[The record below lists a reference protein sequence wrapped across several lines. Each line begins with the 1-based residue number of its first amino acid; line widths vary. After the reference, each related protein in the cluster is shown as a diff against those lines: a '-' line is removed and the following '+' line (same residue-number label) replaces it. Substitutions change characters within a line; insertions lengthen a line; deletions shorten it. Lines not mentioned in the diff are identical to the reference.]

1 MSELAAAAVHRRQGA
16 TTAPRWAARLYAR
29 TPAWAGI
36 LAIYVGARLITT
48 GLLLWATGLSGAPG
62 SRFGHGAS
70 IASFV
75 TGWDAQWY
83 WYIVVYGYPTTLP
96 LGPDGHITQ
105 NSWAFLPLYP
115 WVSQVVA
122 LPFGAGGWGVGAALV
137 SLVAGYLCCLVLFRM
152 MRGRIGRMAAV
163 WTVVFFA
170 SGPLGALFQVGYAE
184 VLNMLFLLLALD
196 GLIRRRYVRLY
207 PLIVLMGFTR
217 PGVLAFALTLGL
229 MLVVRWMRRKSDPLT
244 GSEIAHYLGL
254 GALGVVVGFAWQAI
268 AGVVTGVPNAYLET
282 ELSWRGF
289 WMPQDGHTAF
299 SPFEGWL
306 SAMPYWAQLLG
317 LPGWLGLVILA
328 VLVALFAAVLIA
340 GHGVRRLGPEI
351 RLFSASYALYLL
363 AVFFPQSSTLR
374 LMFPLAPLWG
384 GVGWHR
390 SWWLRTTVLVV
401 CIALQALWIANV
413 YGLANT
419 FWRVP

>member
-1 MSELAAAAVHRRQGA
+1 MSEVAATAAPRRRNA
-16 TTAPRWAARLYAR
+16 AAPRWAARFYAR

-36 LAIYVGARLITT
+36 LAVYLGARLITT
-48 GLLLWATGLSGAPG
+48 GLMFWATTLSSAPG
-62 SRFGHGAS
+62 SRFGHGTS

-83 WYIVVYGYPTTLP
+83 WYIVVYGYPTVLP

-105 NSWAFLPLYP
+105 NSWAFLPVYP
-115 WVSQVVA
+115 WISQVFA
-122 LPFGAGGWGVGAALV
+122 LPFGSGGWGVGAVIV

-207 PLIVLMGFTR
+207 PLILLMGFTR
-217 PGVLAFALTLGL
+217 PGVLAFALMLGL
-229 MLVVRWMRRKSDPLT
+229 MLVVRWVRRKAVPLA
-244 GSEIAHYLGL
+244 GREIAHYLAL
-254 GALGVVVGFAWQAI
+254 GALGVVVGFSWQVI
-268 AGVVTGVPNAYLET
+268 AGIVTGVPNAYLET

-289 WMPQDGHTAF
+289 WMPQDGHTVF

-306 SAMPYWAQLLG
+306 TAVPYWAQLMG
-317 LPGWLGLVILA
+317 LPGWLGLVVLALLIL
-328 VLVALFAAVLIA
+328 LFAASLIF
-340 GHGVRRLGPEI
+340 GPGVRRLGPEI
-351 RLFSASYALYLL
+351 RLFAASYALYLL

-374 LMFPLAPLWG
+374 LLFPLAPLWG
-384 GVGWHR
+384 AVGWRR
-390 SWWLRTTVLVV
+390 SWWLRVGVLLV
-401 CIALQALWIANV
+401 CIGLQALWIANV
-413 YGLANT
+413 YGFANT

>member
-1 MSELAAAAVHRRQGA
+1 VSELAATAVPRRRNAAA
-16 TTAPRWAARLYAR
+16 APRWAARFYAR

-48 GLLLWATGLSGAPG
+48 GLLLWATTLSGASG

-83 WYIVVYGYPTTLP
+83 WYIVVYGYPTVLP

-105 NSWAFLPLYP
+105 NSWAFLPVYP
-115 WVSQVVA
+115 WVSQVFA
-122 LPFGAGGWGVGAALV
+122 LPFGNGGWGVGAALV

-152 MRGRIGRMAAV
+152 MRDRIGRMAAV

-217 PGVLAFALTLGL
+217 PGVLAFALMLGL
-229 MLVVRWMRRKSDPLT
+229 MLVVRWVRRKADPLA
-244 GSEIAHYLGL
+244 GREIAHYLAL
-254 GALGVVVGFAWQAI
+254 GALGVVVGFSWQVI
-268 AGVVTGVPNAYLET
+268 AGIATGVPNAYLET

-289 WMPQDGHTAF
+289 WMPQDGHAVF

-306 SAMPYWAQLLG
+306 SAMPYWAQLMG
-317 LPGWLGLVILA
+317 LPGWLGLA
-328 VLVALFAAVLIA
+328 VLALLVLLFAAALVF
-340 GHGVRRLGPEI
+340 GPGVRRLGPEI
-351 RLFSASYALYLL
+351 RLFAASYVLYLL

-374 LMFPLAPLWG
+374 LLFPLAPLWG
-384 GVGWHR
+384 AVGWRR
-390 SWWLRTTVLVV
+390 SWWLRGAVLLA
-401 CIALQALWIANV
+401 CIGLQALWIANV
-413 YGLANT
+413 YGFANT

>member
-1 MSELAAAAVHRRQGA
+1 MSELAALPRQ
-16 TTAPRWAARLYAR
+16 AARAYAR
-29 TPAWAGI
+29 TSTWAGI
-36 LAIYVGARLITT
+36 LAIYIGARLITT
-48 GLLLWATGLSGAPG
+48 ALMLAATGLSGAPG
-62 SRFGHGAS
+62 SRFGAHAT

-75 TGWDAQWY
+75 SGWDAQWY
-83 WYIVVYGYPTTLP
+83 WYIAVYGYPTTLP

-105 NSWAFLPLYP
+105 NSWAFLPIYA
-115 WVSQVVA
+115 WISQAVGW
-122 LPFGAGGWGVGAALV
+122 PFGSWGLGAVLV
-137 SLVAGYLCCLVLFRM
+137 TLVAGYLCCLVLFRM

-196 GLIRRRYVRLY
+196 ALIRRRYVRLY

-217 PGVLAFALTLGL
+217 PGVLAFALMLGL
-229 MLVVRWMRRKSDPLT
+229 MLVLRWFRRAADPLT
-244 GSEIAHYLGL
+244 RREVAHYLGL
-254 GALGVVVGFAWQAI
+254 GVVAVGAGFAWQVI
-268 AGVVTGVPNAYLET
+268 AGLATGVPNAYLET

-289 WMPQDGHTAF
+289 WMPMDGKAVF

-306 SAMPYWAQLLG
+306 TAMPYWAKLLG
-317 LPGWLGLVILA
+317 LPGWLGIV
-328 VLVALFAAVLIA
+328 VLVVLVVLFAAALIA
-340 GHGVRRLGPEI
+340 GRGVRRLGPEI
-351 RLFSASYALYLL
+351 RLYAASYALYLL

-384 GVGWHR
+384 AVGWRR
-390 SWWLRTTVLVV
+390 SWWLRGAVLLVGV
-401 CIALQALWIANV
+401 ALQWVWIANV
-413 YGLANT
+413 YGYADT